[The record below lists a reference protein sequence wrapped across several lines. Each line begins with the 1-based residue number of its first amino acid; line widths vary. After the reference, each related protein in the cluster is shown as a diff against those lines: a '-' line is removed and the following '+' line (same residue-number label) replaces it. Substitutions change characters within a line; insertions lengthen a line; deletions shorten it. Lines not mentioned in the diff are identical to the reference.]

1 MTPPLLLLSM
11 LVGVKSLTL
20 LSPRPQPAA
29 MAPPLLTRHTTPS
42 LRLLRPP
49 RLCMASVPPASE
61 GSPEVG
67 LPLSMTRVQ
76 LKYFVLLLL
85 VLQNSVV
92 ALVTQATRMKTGV
105 MYSGTAAVLASEV
118 LKMPVCLAL
127 IARDVGVAGVRRELH
142 QKVVEPWR
150 DTLTM
155 AVPALCYCLQNAL
168 FFVALSNLS
177 AASYQLW
184 SQSKTLS
191 TALFFVLLL
200 GKRLRK
206 RQWFALVLLTA
217 GVALVQYADTGTA
230 LRVGRP
236 LVGILAVLASSLLSG
251 FSNVYLEKR
260 IKLGDSSGSGRT
272 VRRAILNR
280 CNHVTPL
287 LPQLSARVPRR
298 AQVSI
303 WIRNVQLGLFSIPQ
317 SAALCLADRAAVT
330 SAGIGALFAGFSPA
344 VWSVVGL
351 KAFGGLLVAAVVK
364 YADNILKTYVAALS
378 NPNALSW
385 APKPHTAQIRRQVC
399 DRDFDRA
406 NVPAIACALWHA
418 ALHRVR
424 YRCCA
429 NRAVGAAL
437 QLIMLPAIVPPG
449 FHHRKSAG
457 RSAIKTHTR
466 DQRYPADGPV
476 PNWRGRVYVLSTGGH
491 AGSPS
496 LLPAAT
502 SSPSG
507 ATSLST
513 LKAWSAPTTAS
524 TMADT
529 LLRPH
534 PFSLSGP
541 MKKTRMPTQ
550 RKKPWATHGN
560 AGAQQRALDSG
571 GDGHAAHALAA
582 LDGQELE
589 VRVNPFVRNADQWQL
604 VLHFYH
610 ERSQSE
616 NDCVD

>member
-1 MTPPLLLLSM
+1 MTPLQPCTPGTARGIVPVPSRRPKGTTTGDAPSPTAVHVPGRSSGCDTRRPRHRDAYRDGARRPDRDAGRGRGRAPGHRDADGDAAIGRAGCADQASAFTEYETSEMTPPLLLLSM
-11 LVGVKSLTL
+11 LVGVNSLSL
-20 LSPRPQPAA
+20 LSPRAHAAA

-105 MYSGTAAVLASEV
+105 MYSSTAAVLASEV

-280 CNHVTPL
+280 CKHVTPL

-351 KAFGGLLVAAVVK
+351 KAFGGLLVAAVV
-364 YADNILKTYVAALS
+364 
-378 NPNALSW
+378 
-385 APKPHTAQIRRQVC
+385 
-399 DRDFDRA
+399 
-406 NVPAIACALWHA
+406 
-418 ALHRVR
+418 
-424 YRCCA
+424 
-429 NRAVGAAL
+429 
-437 QLIMLPAIVPPG
+437 
-449 FHHRKSAG
+449 
-457 RSAIKTHTR
+457 
-466 DQRYPADGPV
+466 
-476 PNWRGRVYVLSTGGH
+476 ST
-491 AGSPS
+491 
-496 LLPAAT
+496 
-502 SSPSG
+502 
-507 ATSLST
+507 
-513 LKAWSAPTTAS
+513 PTT
-524 TMADT
+524 
-529 LLRPH
+529 
-534 PFSLSGP
+534 F
-541 MKKTRMPTQ
+541 
-550 RKKPWATHGN
+550 
-560 AGAQQRALDSG
+560 
-571 GDGHAAHALAA
+571 
-582 LDGQELE
+582 
-589 VRVNPFVRNADQWQL
+589 
-604 VLHFYH
+604 
-610 ERSQSE
+610 
-616 NDCVD
+616 

>member
-1 MTPPLLLLSM
+1 MKRRAHREKDFPSQDSSYFSAALVRRDAGTGWCRSRNERPQPDPRRCVDAVGPLGRAWRPGDAGDVVIELRRECLQSEAVSKTKPALYETSEMTPPLLLLSM
-11 LVGVKSLTL
+11 LVGVNSLSL
-20 LSPRPQPAA
+20 LSPRAHAAA

-272 VRRAILNR
+272 VRRAIS
-280 CNHVTPL
+280 T
-287 LPQLSARVPRR
+287 
-298 AQVSI
+298 
-303 WIRNVQLGLFSIPQ
+303 
-317 SAALCLADRAAVT
+317 AAIT
-330 SAGIGALFAGFSPA
+330 
-344 VWSVVGL
+344 
-351 KAFGGLLVAAVVK
+351 
-364 YADNILKTYVAALS
+364 
-378 NPNALSW
+378 
-385 APKPHTAQIRRQVC
+385 
-399 DRDFDRA
+399 
-406 NVPAIACALWHA
+406 
-418 ALHRVR
+418 
-424 YRCCA
+424 
-429 NRAVGAAL
+429 
-437 QLIMLPAIVPPG
+437 
-449 FHHRKSAG
+449 
-457 RSAIKTHTR
+457 
-466 DQRYPADGPV
+466 
-476 PNWRGRVYVLSTGGH
+476 
-491 AGSPS
+491 
-496 LLPAAT
+496 
-502 SSPSG
+502 
-507 ATSLST
+507 
-513 LKAWSAPTTAS
+513 
-524 TMADT
+524 
-529 LLRPH
+529 
-534 PFSLSGP
+534 
-541 MKKTRMPTQ
+541 
-550 RKKPWATHGN
+550 
-560 AGAQQRALDSG
+560 
-571 GDGHAAHALAA
+571 
-582 LDGQELE
+582 
-589 VRVNPFVRNADQWQL
+589 
-604 VLHFYH
+604 
-610 ERSQSE
+610 
-616 NDCVD
+616 

>member
-1 MTPPLLLLSM
+1 MCVKTLYSGGTACGSRPGAVPASGRDADADGRGRRVRVPGRRVRVPGRGVRVPDAASASPGRLPGRGASSRSGRGTRTRTSVPATGTPTRTPGRSGRAGCADQASAFTEYETSEMTPPLLLLSM
-11 LVGVKSLTL
+11 LVGVNSLSL
-20 LSPRPQPAA
+20 LSPRAHAAA

-280 CNHVTPL
+280 SSRDAVVTAAERARAAACAGFYLDPKCTARPLFDSAECGAMPRRSRCRHERGHRRALCRLLAGCVERCWPEGLWRTARRRRREVRRQHSQNVRRRALEPECPL
-287 LPQLSARVPRR
+287 LGSQTSHRTNSATGMRPR
-298 AQVSI
+298 
-303 WIRNVQLGLFSIPQ
+303 F
-317 SAALCLADRAAVT
+317 
-330 SAGIGALFAGFSPA
+330 
-344 VWSVVGL
+344 
-351 KAFGGLLVAAVVK
+351 
-364 YADNILKTYVAALS
+364 
-378 NPNALSW
+378 
-385 APKPHTAQIRRQVC
+385 
-399 DRDFDRA
+399 
-406 NVPAIACALWHA
+406 
-418 ALHRVR
+418 
-424 YRCCA
+424 
-429 NRAVGAAL
+429 
-437 QLIMLPAIVPPG
+437 
-449 FHHRKSAG
+449 
-457 RSAIKTHTR
+457 RS
-466 DQRYPADGPV
+466 G
-476 PNWRGRVYVLSTGGH
+476 
-491 AGSPS
+491 
-496 LLPAAT
+496 
-502 SSPSG
+502 
-507 ATSLST
+507 
-513 LKAWSAPTTAS
+513 
-524 TMADT
+524 
-529 LLRPH
+529 
-534 PFSLSGP
+534 
-541 MKKTRMPTQ
+541 
-550 RKKPWATHGN
+550 
-560 AGAQQRALDSG
+560 
-571 GDGHAAHALAA
+571 
-582 LDGQELE
+582 
-589 VRVNPFVRNADQWQL
+589 
-604 VLHFYH
+604 
-610 ERSQSE
+610 
-616 NDCVD
+616 

>member
-1 MTPPLLLLSM
+1 MLVRTNARTTRPRAGTARPRAGTRRPGAGRGVRVTGTPTGTGRVVPIGTRDEDADERPGHRDADADAGTIWPSWLCRSGLGLYETSEMTPPLLLLSM
-11 LVGVKSLTL
+11 LVGVNSLSL
-20 LSPRPQPAA
+20 LSPRAHAAA

-280 CNHVTPL
+280 SSRDAVVTAAERARAAACAGFYLDPKCTARPLFDSAECGAMPRRSRCRHERGHRRALCRLLAGCVERCWPEGLWRTARRRRREVRRQHSENVRRRALEPECPL
-287 LPQLSARVPRR
+287 LGSQTSHRTNSATGMRPR
-298 AQVSI
+298 
-303 WIRNVQLGLFSIPQ
+303 F
-317 SAALCLADRAAVT
+317 
-330 SAGIGALFAGFSPA
+330 
-344 VWSVVGL
+344 
-351 KAFGGLLVAAVVK
+351 
-364 YADNILKTYVAALS
+364 
-378 NPNALSW
+378 
-385 APKPHTAQIRRQVC
+385 
-399 DRDFDRA
+399 
-406 NVPAIACALWHA
+406 
-418 ALHRVR
+418 
-424 YRCCA
+424 
-429 NRAVGAAL
+429 
-437 QLIMLPAIVPPG
+437 
-449 FHHRKSAG
+449 
-457 RSAIKTHTR
+457 RS
-466 DQRYPADGPV
+466 G
-476 PNWRGRVYVLSTGGH
+476 
-491 AGSPS
+491 
-496 LLPAAT
+496 
-502 SSPSG
+502 
-507 ATSLST
+507 
-513 LKAWSAPTTAS
+513 
-524 TMADT
+524 
-529 LLRPH
+529 
-534 PFSLSGP
+534 
-541 MKKTRMPTQ
+541 
-550 RKKPWATHGN
+550 
-560 AGAQQRALDSG
+560 
-571 GDGHAAHALAA
+571 
-582 LDGQELE
+582 
-589 VRVNPFVRNADQWQL
+589 
-604 VLHFYH
+604 
-610 ERSQSE
+610 
-616 NDCVD
+616 

>member
-11 LVGVKSLTL
+11 LVGVNSLSL
-20 LSPRPQPAA
+20 LSPRAHAAA

-429 NRAVGAAL
+429 IVIGAAL
-437 QLIMLPAIVPPG
+437 IDYAPAIVPPG
-449 FHHRKSAG
+449 FHHGSRRGGLLLKH
-457 RSAIKTHTR
+457 TH

-476 PNWRGRVYVLSTGGH
+476 PN
-491 AGSPS
+491 
-496 LLPAAT
+496 
-502 SSPSG
+502 
-507 ATSLST
+507 
-513 LKAWSAPTTAS
+513 
-524 TMADT
+524 
-529 LLRPH
+529 
-534 PFSLSGP
+534 
-541 MKKTRMPTQ
+541 
-550 RKKPWATHGN
+550 
-560 AGAQQRALDSG
+560 
-571 GDGHAAHALAA
+571 
-582 LDGQELE
+582 
-589 VRVNPFVRNADQWQL
+589 
-604 VLHFYH
+604 
-610 ERSQSE
+610 
-616 NDCVD
+616 

>member
-1 MTPPLLLLSM
+1 M
-11 LVGVKSLTL
+11 LVGVNSLSL
-20 LSPRPQPAA
+20 LSPRAHAAA

-272 VRRAILNR
+272 V
-280 CNHVTPL
+280 
-287 LPQLSARVPRR
+287 
-298 AQVSI
+298 SI

-364 YADNILKTYVAALS
+364 YADNILKTYATAISIGLTCLLSLALYGTRPS
-378 NPNALSW
+378 
-385 APKPHTAQIRRQVC
+385 TVFVI
-399 DRDFDRA
+399 
-406 NVPAIACALWHA
+406 
-418 ALHRVR
+418 
-424 YRCCA
+424 
-429 NRAVGAAL
+429 GAAL
-437 QLIMLPAIVPPG
+437 IVQ
-449 FHHRKSAG
+449 S
-457 RSAIKTHTR
+457 
-466 DQRYPADGPV
+466 
-476 PNWRGRVYVLSTGGH
+476 VL
-491 AGSPS
+491 
-496 LLPAAT
+496 LY
-502 SSPSG
+502 
-507 ATSLST
+507 
-513 LKAWSAPTTAS
+513 
-524 TMADT
+524 
-529 LLRPH
+529 
-534 PFSLSGP
+534 
-541 MKKTRMPTQ
+541 
-550 RKKPWATHGN
+550 N
-560 AGAQQRALDSG
+560 
-571 GDGHAAHALAA
+571 
-582 LDGQELE
+582 
-589 VRVNPFVRNADQWQL
+589 
-604 VLHFYH
+604 
-610 ERSQSE
+610 
-616 NDCVD
+616 